1 HLKATP
7 DGKVTHGKIKGHDVH
22 THHAKGK
29 VKGVS
34 VGNKAHSKA
43 HKVKGVHKN
52 STKTH
57 ASLERSGDWERVL
70 VLSQTK
76 CHFDLEQ
83 VAADLPAAQFV
94 VFVVLLGDHVYCI
107 CIPIVYVDLT
117 VVTISDGA
125 PDGYDAGQ

>member
-1 HLKATP
+1 MVRFLLLTAAVCLPFTAVALAADHHGHFNDDHVKKHLKATP

-57 ASLERSGDWERVL
+57 ASLERSGDWE
-70 VLSQTK
+70 
-76 CHFDLEQ
+76 
-83 VAADLPAAQFV
+83 
-94 VFVVLLGDHVYCI
+94 
-107 CIPIVYVDLT
+107 
-117 VVTISDGA
+117 
-125 PDGYDAGQ
+125 